1 MNRYIVGAIMAGLAL
16 LAMSGIGGVNGL
28 FADNTRL
35 RDNLSADDSS
45 LGTLPIEQAGR
56 IVQRQG
62 PATTGV
68 TPATGTTI
76 GDTMAPNGGVPNDIS
91 PEASY
96 TTPTG
101 VGNNIPN
108 ATIRPAQTNVIP
120 RVPEAGQLS
129 TTGDIAP
136 IQPGLIRPETSLPTS
151 DPELDS
157 IPALW

>member
-1 MNRYIVGAIMAGLAL
+1 MREAMNRYIVGAIMAGLVL
-16 LAMSGIGGVNGL
+16 LAMSGIGGVSGL
-28 FADNTRL
+28 FADNARL
-35 RDNLSADDSS
+35 RDDLSPDDSS

-62 PATTGV
+62 QATGA
-68 TPATGTTI
+68 TPATGTTT
-76 GDTMAPNGGVPNDIS
+76 GGTMAPNDIS
-91 PEASY
+91 PEG
-96 TTPTG
+96 TFTPPTG
-101 VGNNIPN
+101 TGNNIPN

-120 RVPEAGQLS
+120 RSPEAGQFS

-136 IQPGLIRPETSLPTS
+136 IQPGLVRPETTLPPS